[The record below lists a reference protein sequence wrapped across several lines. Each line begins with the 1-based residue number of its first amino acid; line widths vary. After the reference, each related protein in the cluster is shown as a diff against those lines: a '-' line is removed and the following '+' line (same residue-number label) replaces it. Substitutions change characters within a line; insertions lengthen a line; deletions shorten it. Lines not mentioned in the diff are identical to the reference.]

1 MGLYDLLYKY
11 NMSYDELLKFLRA
24 LSGCVYL
31 DYETIE
37 RVLDS
42 IYDDYEY
49 KMFVNNKNKGV

>member
-24 LSGCVYL
+24 LGGCVYL

-42 IYDDYEY
+42 IYDDNEYET
-49 KMFVNNKNKGV
+49 FVNNKNKGE